1 MRGAPRAA
9 VVGALNDLDAQASE
23 HGGFVCFSVGSDG
36 TAAHSSDLSDYEDA
50 IGDLGFI
57 RMAPVEGS
65 ALTLAL
71 GEDRYLVPL
80 EVPGRGLQGLP
91 GLRSLTESR
100 DEFLALKAFDE
111 EHLIPALVSL
121 EVDEEVVSLRFPDRT
136 YFISA
141 AGWHRAVAESNRL

>member
-9 VVGALNDLDAQASE
+9 VFGALNDLDAQASE
-23 HGGFVCFSVGSDG
+23 HGGFVCFRVGADG
-36 TAAHSSDLSDYEDA
+36 TIARSSDLSDYEDA
-50 IGDLGFI
+50 ISDLGFI
-57 RMAPVEGS
+57 RMAPGEGS

-80 EVPGRGLQGLP
+80 EVPGRDLDGLP
-91 GLRSLTESR
+91 ALRSLTESR
-100 DEFLALKAFDE
+100 DEFVTLKAFDD
-111 EHLIPALVSL
+111 EHLMPALASL

-141 AGWHRAVAESNRL
+141 AGWRGAVAESQRL